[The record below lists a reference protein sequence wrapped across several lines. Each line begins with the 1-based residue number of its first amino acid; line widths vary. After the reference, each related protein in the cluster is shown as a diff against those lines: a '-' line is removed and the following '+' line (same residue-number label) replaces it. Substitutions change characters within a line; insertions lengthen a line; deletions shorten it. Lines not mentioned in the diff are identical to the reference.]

1 MAFVVVKFGDPLEAA
16 RVGWTGVFRDRKT
29 LQIIDFRKSIILL
42 TFRIKIFLYL
52 VEGEKMVSGVLTS
65 CFCFKIERLD
75 FTSPFGGGTADTFE
89 DRGVLRRVV
98 LTGRGPGV
106 TLLGLFSMSEL

>member
-1 MAFVVVKFGDPLEAA
+1 LKTAFVVARFGDPLEIA
-16 RVGWTGVFRDRKT
+16 RIGCTGVFRDRKT
-29 LQIIDFRKSIILL
+29 
-42 TFRIKIFLYL
+42 L

-65 CFCFKIERLD
+65 CFCFKPERLD
-75 FTSPFGGGTADTFE
+75 FTSPFKGRTVDTFE
-89 DRGVLRRVV
+89 DKGVLRRVV